1 VQRRGDAEVLC
12 VLASTLAAQIS
23 GSYLRAMRSNQQ
35 RNPAMRNAREAQD
48 IDRQLLWL
56 KRWIWGYFWL
66 LIFEGVLRKWVFPPL
81 SGPLLVIR
89 DPVAVIIYIQAY
101 RCGKFSLSTMWPF
114 AIATLVMVPLAI
126 AQIVIGVN
134 TIPIALYGL
143 RSYLLHLP
151 LAVVMAETLTREDL
165 LKLGRWL
172 LLLAVPMTALM
183 VAQFYAPALSWLNAG
198 AGEGAGQ
205 IGASGGHV
213 RPAATFSYGAGTYC
227 YLMLVAAFVLYSL
240 ARPRLYP
247 RWLLWPA
254 AIITIADIPLSGGR
268 SNAFTL
274 AIMVIFFLAAGVS
287 SMARFAVFIRVFT
300 FLLLVGLVASQLPFF
315 SDAAGSFSQ
324 RWEDASR
331 SEGDVQE
338 VLSLRVLGSFQS
350 AFESAET
357 APLLGKGI
365 GMGSNFASVL
375 ISGKASFMLA
385 EGEWERVVLEFGP
398 IFGLAFMGMR
408 VWVAIYLVLQ
418 AMHSLRRKDML
429 AWLLVPVAVPVL
441 LMAIMEQPTFQGFM
455 AFGVGVCLAAA
466 RVSRTSK
473 THPVYA

>member
-1 VQRRGDAEVLC
+1 
-12 VLASTLAAQIS
+12 
-23 GSYLRAMRSNQQ
+23 
-35 RNPAMRNAREAQD
+35 
-48 IDRQLLWL
+48 
-56 KRWIWGYFWL
+56 
-66 LIFEGVLRKWVFPPL
+66 
-81 SGPLLVIR
+81 
-89 DPVAVIIYIQAY
+89 
-101 RCGKFSLSTMWPF
+101 
-114 AIATLVMVPLAI
+114 
-126 AQIVIGVN
+126 
-134 TIPIALYGL
+134 
-143 RSYLLHLP
+143 
-151 LAVVMAETLTREDL
+151 
-165 LKLGRWL
+165 
-172 LLLAVPMTALM
+172 
-183 VAQFYAPALSWLNAG
+183 
-198 AGEGAGQ
+198 
-205 IGASGGHV
+205 
-213 RPAATFSYGAGTYC
+213 
-227 YLMLVAAFVLYSL
+227 
-240 ARPRLYP
+240 
-247 RWLLWPA
+247 
-254 AIITIADIPLSGGR
+254 
-268 SNAFTL
+268 
-274 AIMVIFFLAAGVS
+274 
-287 SMARFAVFIRVFT
+287 MARFAVFIRVFT